1 MLANFLVNFL
11 KKEENMSQERKKS
24 LSIQSLEIKINSD
37 SSVPHI
43 ILNGI
48 DFQAEKIGLRGLKI
62 VWGSKEDEVPETLI
76 QVDYMQVADKGDF
89 QEMSIAQS
97 FPGSLLSK

>member
-1 MLANFLVNFL
+1 MG
-11 KKEENMSQERKKS
+11 QGRKKS
-24 LSIQSLEIKINSD
+24 LSIQSLEIKIDND
-37 SSVPHI
+37 SNIPHI

-48 DFQAEKIGLRGLKI
+48 DFKAEKIGLKGLKI

-76 QVDYMQVADKGDF
+76 KVDYMQLTDKEIF
-89 QEMSIAQS
+89 QEISIAQS

>member
-1 MLANFLVNFL
+1 
-11 KKEENMSQERKKS
+11 MSQERKKT
-24 LSIQSLEIKINSD
+24 LPIQSLDIRIDSD
-37 SSVPHI
+37 SSVPQI

-48 DFQAEKIGLRGLKI
+48 DFKAEEIGLKGLKI

-76 QVDYMQVADKGDF
+76 QVDYMQLTDEGDF

>member
-1 MLANFLVNFL
+1 MSEN
-11 KKEENMSQERKKS
+11 KKTLPIK
-24 LSIQSLEIKINSD
+24 SLEIRIDSD

-43 ILNGI
+43 VLNGI
-48 DFQAEKIGLRGLKI
+48 DFQAEKIGLKALEI

-76 QVDYMQVADKGDF
+76 QVDYIQLNNKGVF

-97 FPGSLLSK
+97 FSGSLLSK